1 MSFGHALYYPHI
13 DLTNKNWLKHA
24 FLFWDKISRIVPSSV
39 RPSDSEDVIRI
50 RYETGFIDDYSPDS
64 WVVSDTFRSFS
75 EFLEYF
81 IQSDRFYWHF
91 RRHHFDDWEREYRH
105 RRRFQDDSDF
115 RRGYL
120 QAVTQSQGT
129 YLHIQK
135 LDRRLKEQ
143 LFDIGLAIPGENEWE
158 DWVRID
164 NEIGFIYMS
173 YLAKVISNERS
184 LPVVTD
190 IEQFFSVS
198 SSFEPKVFRDY
209 DAEFEYKLGNLL
221 IASFLPKDINT
232 VPFDKLIDLR
242 EKYSA
247 ERTAYFN
254 TISELCQNI
263 PEIDNESAL
272 KDALNHYSTSLIDQT
287 TQLKSAFEANKIE
300 TVTKF
305 MSISMPS
312 ALVSLSSYVP
322 VEYKPLG
329 IGAGLLFGLASSI
342 NSVKKERNQLRQK
355 PLSYLL
361 SINSELS
368 GDGLLRK
375 INDGIRGIRKW

>member
-13 DLTNKNWLKHA
+13 NLTNKNWLKHA

-50 RYETGFIDDYSPDS
+50 RYETGFIDDYSPES
-64 WVVSDTFRSFS
+64 WVVSNTFHSFS
-75 EFLEYF
+75 EFLENF
-81 IQSDRFYWHF
+81 IHSDRFYRHF
-91 RRHHFDDWEREYRH
+91 RRHRFYDWEREYRH
-105 RRRFQDDSDF
+105 RRRFQDDLDF
-115 RRGYL
+115 RRNYL
-120 QAVTQSQGT
+120 QAVMRSQGT

-143 LFDIGLAIPGENEWE
+143 LFNIGLAIPGENEWE

-173 YLAKVISNERS
+173 YLAKVISNEKS
-184 LPVVTD
+184 LPIVTD
-190 IEQFFSVS
+190 IEQFFSIS

-209 DAEFEYKLGNLL
+209 NAEFEYKLGNLL

-247 ERTAYFN
+247 ERNSYFN

-263 PEIDNESAL
+263 PKIDNETAL

-287 TQLKSAFEANKIE
+287 KQLKSVFEANKIE
-300 TVTKF
+300 TLTKF
-305 MSISMPS
+305 ISISVPS
-312 ALVSLSSYVP
+312 ALVSMTSYVP
-322 VEYKPLG
+322 VEYKSLG

-342 NSVKKERNQLRQK
+342 NSVKKERSQLRQK

-368 GDGLLRK
+368 GGGLFRR
-375 INDGIRGIRKW
+375 INDGIRGVRKW